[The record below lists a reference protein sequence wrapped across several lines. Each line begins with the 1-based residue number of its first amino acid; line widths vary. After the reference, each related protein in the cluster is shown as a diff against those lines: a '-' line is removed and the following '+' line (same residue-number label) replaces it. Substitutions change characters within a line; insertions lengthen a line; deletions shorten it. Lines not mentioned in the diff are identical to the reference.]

1 MDAVFYLYNSLVFI
15 SGVFIGSFL
24 NVVADRLEKGGP
36 ILVGRSKCEFCD
48 HELGPKELIP
58 VASFVAQGGKCSK
71 CKVSLSILYP
81 ISELLTGAVFVAVA
95 IWLKVFVPASTAQF
109 ITFAFYLVISAFLII
124 IFLSDLKYMI
134 VPDKIVFPA
143 IGLAAIYQI
152 GMTIYASY
160 DLYVRL
166 SSDPFGKYLLKAGL
180 WKNQSIYLFSEL
192 GILFLSGLGIALFFL
207 LLIAITKG
215 RGMGFGDVK
224 LGFLVGLMAGF
235 QNSLV
240 LLFTSFLL
248 GALMSIVLILVK
260 RKTMKDAVPFGPFII
275 TAFYISIFFG
285 NFLVQ
290 SYLKMLH

>member
-81 ISELLTGAVFVAVA
+81 ISELLTGAV
-95 IWLKVFVPASTAQF
+95 F